1 MGYQPIGAVISYGN
15 GNGDDF
21 KRTTNVNGATSYP
34 WGSENVDGAAD
45 YAFNAVL
52 NGVPSNAPTFSNL
65 ANTAS
70 VSDSAVAGTSVFTV
84 AVSDVDGD
92 IQSTEMTNASPYFSF
107 DTSTLEVSVLSTAPA
122 GAYPLNFKVTDRCT
136 NTATATLSVTV
147 ADPCTGSSS
156 PTFSDATPTAS
167 ISTTA
172 AVGTT
177 VSTLTVSDVDGGT
190 LTTVMTSSSP
200 YFTFDTSSLE
210 VTVLSS
216 VPEAVYPLNFEV
228 TDDCS
233 NTATATL
240 SVTVTDPCTGT
251 SSPTFSDA
259 PPTASI
265 STTAAVGTTVST
277 LTVSDVDGGTLT
289 TVMTSSSTYFTFD
302 TSSLEVTVLSSVPEA
317 VYALNFEVT
326 DDCSNTATATLSV
339 TVTDPC
345 TGSLS
350 PTFSDATPT
359 ASISTTAAVGTTVST
374 LTVSDV
380 DGGTLNTVMT
390 SSSLYFTFDT
400 SSLEVTVLSSV
411 PEAVYALNFEVTDDC
426 SNTATA
432 TLSVTVTDPCT
443 GTSSPTFS
451 DATPTASISTTA
463 AVGTTVSTLTVSDLD
478 GGTLT
483 TVMTSSSL
491 YFMFDTSSL
500 EVQVS
505 STVPA
510 GSYSLTFQTSDDCSN
525 NAIATLSIT
534 VLSLS
539 QVTPTFSVSTAMS
552 TMPDDYSIG
561 TTVVRL
567 TVTDPDGGTT
577 TTSMTSSSTY
587 FELDPVTLD
596 VKVLSSLT
604 SGTYVL
610 EFQVVDNDGHTGT
623 SQLNITVDNAK
634 PLITSLPTYAYL
646 TESTT
651 AETLLH
657 TLVTSDASPSDT
669 VTCLLVASDPTSS
682 DFTVKLVSGTSYGI
696 YSLASHSFNYVT
708 TKRYKLTINCTDTK
722 DDVSG
727 SFYVYILPN
736 RPPTFTN
743 LPNSISVAHSSSSGT
758 SVFHVTGSDTEGD
771 TLTFSMSCSSC
782 PFQITNGGEIS
793 TNQVLS
799 GSTVGYDIFVLVTDA
814 TTSVGPNVLTVKISD
829 INADPVITNL
839 PFPSNISVLENQPVG
854 TAVFTVVSG
863 DVDTS
868 QTLVYSL
875 LVTPSSGQT
884 LFTIDSNGVITT
896 TLSIDY
902 DTQTDVYFNIA
913 VTVSDGQASDTEP
926 LYVIIQNENEAPSFS
941 SIAYYLSAIEEEVRG
956 TSLGTPSYGV
966 TDPDLDSINYSID
979 CYQFLINSSTGE
991 ITFYAAYDLDLAG
1004 SSSTI
1009 SCIVSADDGELTG
1022 TATLIVTINDINDNS
1037 PIFDNEI
1044 YSFTSSVS
1052 AKSGAVIGTVSA
1064 TDADYSTLYGAVT
1077 FTINQTL
1084 LSTNYFGVS
1093 GTGSLFAVQDLS
1105 ALGSGSVHDVTVT
1118 ATDTDGNHGS
1128 LFRQYLSQSYSLIF
1142 PTLRHTHVIYHF
1154 LHSYLICMSI
1164 QFTSKLIISAIVC
1177 NTCYLAMPIPYLHT
1191 SLVTIIIPDYTTTT
1205 GQVTDS
1211 DDRYLTFIEDTKNV
1225 AWLTSFCLASF
1236 GSMCLIG
1243 YLINK
1248 YELLKFWRDGLK
1260 ETFQRKGDKTS
1271 KSRNGSDARQRKN
1284 ERRSSNTNGS
1294 RNTTRRKQPMQSS
1307 DSGMPRQKIR
1317 DIRHF
1322 INAQTTQ
1329 F

>member
-1 MGYQPIGAVISYGN
+1 METEMATISKGL
-15 GNGDDF
+15 
-21 KRTTNVNGATSYP
+21 RTLMELLLIHGVRKTSTGQQTTPLMQCLMEY
-34 WGSENVDGAAD
+34 V
-45 YAFNAVL
+45 VL
-52 NGVPSNAPTFSNL
+52 FTVPSNAPTFSNL

-200 YFTFDTSSLE
+200 YFTFDTSS
-210 VTVLSS
+210 
-216 VPEAVYPLNFEV
+216 
-228 TDDCS
+228 
-233 NTATATL
+233 
-240 SVTVTDPCTGT
+240 
-251 SSPTFSDA
+251 
-259 PPTASI
+259 
-265 STTAAVGTTVST
+265 
-277 LTVSDVDGGTLT
+277 
-289 TVMTSSSTYFTFD
+289 
-302 TSSLEVTVLSSVPEA
+302 
-317 VYALNFEVT
+317 
-326 DDCSNTATATLSV
+326 
-339 TVTDPC
+339 
-345 TGSLS
+345 
-350 PTFSDATPT
+350 
-359 ASISTTAAVGTTVST
+359 
-374 LTVSDV
+374 
-380 DGGTLNTVMT
+380 
-390 SSSLYFTFDT
+390 
-400 SSLEVTVLSSV
+400 
-411 PEAVYALNFEVTDDC
+411 
-426 SNTATA
+426 
-432 TLSVTVTDPCT
+432 
-443 GTSSPTFS
+443 
-451 DATPTASISTTA
+451 
-463 AVGTTVSTLTVSDLD
+463 
-478 GGTLT
+478 
-483 TVMTSSSL
+483 
-491 YFMFDTSSL
+491 
-500 EVQVS
+500 
-505 STVPA
+505 
-510 GSYSLTFQTSDDCSN
+510 
-525 NAIATLSIT
+525 
-534 VLSLS
+534 
-539 QVTPTFSVSTAMS
+539 
-552 TMPDDYSIG
+552 
-561 TTVVRL
+561 
-567 TVTDPDGGTT
+567 
-577 TTSMTSSSTY
+577 
-587 FELDPVTLD
+587 LD

-1118 ATDTDGNHGS
+1118 ATDTDGNHD
-1128 LFRQYLSQSYSLIF
+1128 
-1142 PTLRHTHVIYHF
+1142 
-1154 LHSYLICMSI
+1154 
-1164 QFTSKLIISAIVC
+1164 
-1177 NTCYLAMPIPYLHT
+1177 T